1 MSQPKSLTKSVWKS
15 LQHCHDTRI
24 DPHACEH
31 SKFPIVLEHDE
42 EQGTAS
48 HCVTDVDGVAS
59 SRLAFGSKIIRCID
73 HSKASVTEF
82 YKRVLWHEYGHAIET
97 VNMFALVGGGDY
109 EAGRA
114 SAMTDLANHKIPF
127 RLFNLFEDVRLEGLQ
142 RRSRYGLSRFNW
154 TKWQESIA
162 AEPSY
167 ENFQPT
173 AILYD
178 MKMLEN
184 NREGM
189 KALEKACIRKNQRW
203 MFLTIRKRYFAKL
216 AKLETNADSWRVMLS
231 LLQRWVKEFGGNVG
245 GFTNVLGDDA
255 GSQGDV
261 PEPTPE
267 PDPEPPTGSG
277 RATITGT
284 GRMTIYINSK
294 RLEK

>member
-15 LQHCHDTRI
+15 LQHCNNTRI
-24 DPHACEH
+24 QPHAREH

-73 HSKASVTEF
+73 KPEASVTEF

-114 SAMTDLANHKIPF
+114 SAMTDLANHNIPF

-154 TKWQESIA
+154 TKWQESIV
-162 AEPSY
+162 AEPP
-167 ENFQPT
+167 EGDFQPT

-189 KALEKACIRKNQRW
+189 KALEKACIRKCQRYA
-203 MFLTIRKRYFAKL
+203 FNKIRRHYFTKL
-216 AKLETNADSWRVMLS
+216 ARLETDAHTWRVMLS
-231 LLQRWVKEFGGNVG
+231 LLQQWIRAFGSDVG
-245 GFTNVLGDDA
+245 GYTDVLGDDA

-261 PEPTPE
+261 PEPNPE
-267 PDPEPPTGSG
+267 PDPNPFGGGVP
-277 RATITGT
+277 TGT

-294 RLEK
+294 RIK